1 MEEAVQAFDL
11 KRMLVGDL
19 PVLFLAEIFV
29 RTTIIYAYA
38 LLLIRWLGSRIVGQ
52 LSMVEFFLVI
62 ALGSAVGD
70 PMFYHDVPMVHSM
83 IVITVIVLFNRIL
96 DEFVFRNRKAA
107 GIIEGTTVELVRE
120 GVIQHQTVG
129 GLKISNQ
136 ELFQLLRSKGIEN
149 LGEVRA
155 AYFEPDGSLSVFN
168 RGSEVRSLGLQI
180 EPPWSVRPPHCQRTG
195 ERVQQGQISCERCGY
210 TEEVTSEHRL
220 SDCPNC
226 SFGRWVTPR
235 IEERIQ
241 LDRNEAS

>member
-19 PVLFLAEIFV
+19 PLLFLVEIFV

-70 PMFYHDVPMVHSM
+70 PMFYHDVPMIHSM
-83 IVITVIVLFNRIL
+83 IVITVIVLFNRLL

-107 GIIEGTTVELVRE
+107 DIIEGATVELVRD

-136 ELFQLLRSKGIEN
+136 ELFQLLRAKGIEN

-155 AYFEPDGSLSVFN
+155 AYFEPDGSLSVFKL
-168 RGSEVRSLGLQI
+168 GSKGQFRGLQI
-180 EPPWSVRPPHCQRTG
+180 EPPWSLQPPHCQRAG
-195 ERVQQGQISCERCGY
+195 ERVSKGRISCERCGY
-210 TEEVTSEHRL
+210 TEEVTSESGL
-220 SDCPNC
+220 TNCPNC
-226 SFGRWVTPR
+226 SYDRWVTSQTP
-235 IEERIQ
+235 
-241 LDRNEAS
+241 